1 MLKEGLVNK
10 LDLVDTIHA
19 HFVSAAY
26 IKATGVT
33 LVQLRCACSV
43 KPKDLDGF
51 YSL

>member
-10 LDLVDTIHA
+10 LDFVDTIYA
-19 HFVSAAY
+19 HFVSVAY

-33 LVQLRCACSV
+33 LQLRCACSV
-43 KPKDLDGF
+43 KLKYFNVF